1 MTQIKEFWV
10 ENWANILLIA
20 VGTFAFLT
28 YWLQERK
35 RKIDA
40 ASLLVIQ
47 IDELMERIREIST
60 YISDGQLN
68 GPAFYESLPLIEENY
83 WNKYK
88 HFFVRDMDSIS
99 YSSLNQLYNYASE
112 IQEQQQL
119 MKDLQKNGFY
129 QTQAVYTN
137 LEAQLIANGLNNM
150 PSMISNPN
158 FANAMNSIIPDN
170 VTPENR
176 QMLNSVIQQ
185 ILAQNVPTD
194 LEKFWNVYR
203 QQQGKLNS
211 VLNQNALTKY
221 MPEQIR
227 ISLEKAIKET
237 SMLGIVGSE
246 GYQVLKKISRKKF

>member
-1 MTQIKEFWV
+1 
-10 ENWANILLIA
+10 
-20 VGTFAFLT
+20 
-28 YWLQERK
+28 
-35 RKIDA
+35 
-40 ASLLVIQ
+40 
-47 IDELMERIREIST
+47 
-60 YISDGQLN
+60 
-68 GPAFYESLPLIEENY
+68 
-83 WNKYK
+83 
-88 HFFVRDMDSIS
+88 
-99 YSSLNQLYNYASE
+99 
-112 IQEQQQL
+112 

>member
-1 MTQIKEFWV
+1 
-10 ENWANILLIA
+10 
-20 VGTFAFLT
+20 
-28 YWLQERK
+28 
-35 RKIDA
+35 
-40 ASLLVIQ
+40 
-47 IDELMERIREIST
+47 
-60 YISDGQLN
+60 
-68 GPAFYESLPLIEENY
+68 
-83 WNKYK
+83 
-88 HFFVRDMDSIS
+88 
-99 YSSLNQLYNYASE
+99 
-112 IQEQQQL
+112 
-119 MKDLQKNGFY
+119 
-129 QTQAVYTN
+129 
-137 LEAQLIANGLNNM
+137 
-150 PSMISNPN
+150 MISNPN

-194 LEKFWNVYR
+194 LEQFWNVYR

>member
-88 HFFVRDMDSIS
+88 HFFVRDMDER
-99 YSSLNQLYNYASE
+99 SSKKRILSDASGLYKFRSS
-112 IQEQQQL
+112 
-119 MKDLQKNGFY
+119 
-129 QTQAVYTN
+129 TN
-137 LEAQLIANGLNNM
+137 CKR
-150 PSMISNPN
+150 
-158 FANAMNSIIPDN
+158 
-170 VTPENR
+170 V
-176 QMLNSVIQQ
+176 
-185 ILAQNVPTD
+185 
-194 LEKFWNVYR
+194 K
-203 QQQGKLNS
+203 
-211 VLNQNALTKY
+211 
-221 MPEQIR
+221 
-227 ISLEKAIKET
+227 
-237 SMLGIVGSE
+237 
-246 GYQVLKKISRKKF
+246 